1 MTLTHSE
8 RIEAL
13 KAYNEAH
20 KEGKKQRLTAR
31 EAYHDLGMSCP
42 SITCLKVANESLT
55 ELLYSPSISV
65 EKHEEL
71 KKLAV
76 QIEKESNKLRKSLA
90 LINKLLV
97 AE

>member
-8 RIEAL
+8 RIDAL
-13 KAYNEAH
+13 KAYNEACKKDTK
-20 KEGKKQRLTAR
+20 KEPTAR
-31 EAYHDLGMSCP
+31 EAYHELEISCP
-42 SITCLKVANESLT
+42 STVCLNVASESLT

-71 KKLAV
+71 KRLAV
-76 QIEKESNKLRKSLA
+76 QVEKECNKLRKSLA
-90 LINKLLV
+90 LINKLLA